1 MQRGIVTIQRVN
13 AHLQRPVVIVH
24 RAVALLQRGIVNM
37 QRGVVTAPRLVAGLH
52 RGRVFLRCPEQRGR
66 REKTCSPR
74 LIPLDIQAKI
84 TEQRAKN
91 EIHQATV
98 SKKRSR
104 VTRNKAD
111 GLFLF
116 GG

>member
-1 MQRGIVTIQRVN
+1 MQWLV
-13 AHLQRPVVIVH
+13 ASLQRAVVNLH
-24 RAVALLQRGIVNM
+24 RGVVNM

-52 RGRVFLRCPEQRGR
+52 QGKVFLRCPEQRGR

-74 LIPLDIQAKI
+74 LISLDIQAKT

-91 EIHQATV
+91 KIHQATV

-116 GG
+116 GE